1 MASDGYLPSIEGR
14 GKYPALATDTEV
26 NSCLSIYLNCR
37 IIWRNKMISMHLF
50 IKRLHFIWG
59 ANPAL
64 VSR

>member
-14 GKYPALATDTEV
+14 GKYPALTIDTEV
-26 NSCLSIYLNCR
+26 NSCLSIYLNGR
-37 IIWRNKMISMHLF
+37 IIWRNNMISMHLF
-50 IKRLHFIWG
+50 IKRLHYIWG